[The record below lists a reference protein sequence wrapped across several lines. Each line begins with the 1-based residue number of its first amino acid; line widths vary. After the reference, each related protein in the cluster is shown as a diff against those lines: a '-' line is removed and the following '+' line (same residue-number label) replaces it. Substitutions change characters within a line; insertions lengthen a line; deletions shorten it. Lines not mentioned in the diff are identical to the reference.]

1 MKYSVSFRIWH
12 WLNAFVI
19 FGLLATVGLR
29 KTFLSWRTNSEIII
43 DKLFDFDIEITEQQ
57 AKILAKAIRAGMWD
71 WHIILGYALM
81 FLIIFRVYLYFCNAT
96 NKPAFSSLDLHK
108 KGVQILYYI
117 FYITLFFMT
126 ISGFFL
132 EFYKELGVSKTF
144 AHDIKELHELVFY
157 FIMFFSASHIVG
169 VVIAE
174 IKDEKGLISNM
185 ISGYKKI

>member
-12 WLNAFVI
+12 WLNVFVI

-57 AKILAKAIRAGMWD
+57 AKIVAKAIRAGMWD
-71 WHIILGYALM
+71 WHIILGYALL
-81 FLIIFRVYLYFCNAT
+81 FLIIFRVYLHFKNST
-96 NKPAFSSLDLHK
+96 NKPSFLSLDLHK

-117 FYITLFFMT
+117 FYISLFFMT

-132 EFYKELGVSKTF
+132 EFYKVLGVSKSF

-174 IKDEKGLISNM
+174 IKEEKGVISNM
-185 ISGYKKI
+185 ISGDKKI